1 MQREEDSMTNVTTA
15 TRRGRLLLIVVTAVA
30 ALVLALWIGVARAA
44 DPRLDE
50 ADLALQ
56 KAEGLLE
63 AAQSGSTDTKVQ
75 HRFDRAV
82 ARAIGN
88 VERARARIVDAKD
101 AVDNP

>member
-1 MQREEDSMTNVTTA
+1 MANVTTA
-15 TRRGRLLLIVVTAVA
+15 TRGGRLLLIVVTAV
-30 ALVLALWIGVARAA
+30 VLGLWIGVARAA

-82 ARAIGN
+82 ARAIEN

>member
-1 MQREEDSMTNVTTA
+1 MQREEDSMANVTTA
-15 TRRGRLLLIVVTAVA
+15 TRGGRLLLIVVTAVA
-30 ALVLALWIGVARAA
+30 ALVLGLWIGVARAA

-82 ARAIGN
+82 ARAIEN

>member
-1 MQREEDSMTNVTTA
+1 MPNVTTA
-15 TRRGRLLLIVVTAVA
+15 TRGGRLLLIVVTAVA
-30 ALVLALWIGVARAA
+30 ALVLGLWIGVTRAA

-63 AAQSGSTDTKVQ
+63 AAQSGTTDPEVQ
-75 HRFDRAV
+75 HRLDRAV
-82 ARAIGN
+82 SRAIES
-88 VERARARIVDAKD
+88 VERARARIVDAQD